1 MAITLDGTN
10 GITTPDVDTD
20 GLTTDSLTVVGGD
33 IQAGVIKT
41 GSTGATLVMTSGTA
55 FNTGGASIVARGST
69 VGFNDSGVEF
79 YAGGSERMRINSLGN
94 LGIGT
99 IPSSSRVII
108 HRNAPTSYNNSQL
121 ELAGATGNILLGF
134 HAENSSAVNIR
145 HIRGVNTIDFVDGGV
160 TTHIPIAAS
169 AFNVQSDY
177 RIKENITPL
186 TGAADRLMQLPVH
199 RFSFVA
205 GSMSYQGGITVDG
218 FLAHE
223 AQAVVPEAVTG
234 DKDAVDADGNPV
246 YQGIDQS
253 KLVPLLTAE
262 LQEALQTIQALEAR
276 VAALETPA

>member
-253 KLVPLLTAE
+253 KLVPLLTAA